1 MLWLFLIISTLSWGI
16 AEIYYKKGNIANE
29 KYSHLKSTCF
39 VGLFMGVY
47 ALIILLTQNINYNPI
62 NILIYLPVSLCYII
76 SMTCSYFGVRFIE
89 ESISD
94 PIENTAGAIVPV
106 LCAIFMHEK
115 IGIWQIIAIVVVVIG
130 ILGVGFVENNGTTAL
145 SKRLGKKLAVLA
157 FAMPFCYALL
167 DATGTFLDIFYTDD
181 AATSILKGVTEDNLE
196 HMANCSYEFTFFI
209 ISIGILI
216 FLKIKHVK
224 LFSLDSEPTQAKK
237 AAIVSP
243 DACGNAVCAT
253 MEQTENSLGAT
264 SAADGN
270 NADATNSAPLKWY
283 QKVLL
288 QKDKLLA
295 AFFETIGQ
303 ATYIFALSEGKG
315 IAAVILGAGTV
326 IVSLTLSRI
335 ILKEKLTKLQ
345 YLFIL
350 IILAGIIFLSL
361 VE

>member
-115 IGIWQIIAIVVVVIG
+115 IGVWQIVAIVVVVIG

-181 AATSILKGVTEDNLE
+181 AATSILKGVTEDTLE
-196 HMANCSYEFTFFI
+196 HVANCSYEFTFFI

-216 FLKIKHVK
+216 FLKIKRVK
-224 LFSLDSEPTQAKK
+224 LFSLDSTTSEQPGNE
-237 AAIVSP
+237 VS
-243 DACGNAVCAT
+243 
-253 MEQTENSLGAT
+253 
-264 SAADGN
+264 
-270 NADATNSAPLKWY
+270 LKWY
-283 QKVLL
+283 QKVAL

>member
-1 MLWLFLIISTLSWGI
+1 MLWLFLIVSTLSWGI
-16 AEIYYKKGNIANE
+16 AEIFYKKGNVAHE
-29 KYSHLKSTCF
+29 KYSHLKTTCF

-47 ALIILLTQNINYNPI
+47 ALIILLTQNIDYDPI
-62 NILIYLPVSLCYII
+62 NIILYLPVSLCYII

-115 IGIWQIIAIVVVVIG
+115 IGGWQIVAIVVIVIG
-130 ILGVGFVENNGTTAL
+130 VLGVGFVENSGATSL
-145 SKRLGKKLAVLA
+145 SKKLGKKLAILA

-181 AATSILKGVTEDNLE
+181 AATSILRGVTDDTLE
-196 HMANCSYEFTFFI
+196 HVANCSYEFTFFL
-209 ISIGILI
+209 ISIGIFI
-216 FLKIKHVK
+216 FLRIKGVK
-224 LFSLDSEPTQAKK
+224 LFSLDPAPAQATNAGLPTDANGNVV
-237 AAIVSP
+237 AAV
-243 DACGNAVCAT
+243 A
-253 MEQTENSLGAT
+253 QTENAT
-264 SAADGN
+264 ATTNQQSQEGVAA
-270 NADATNSAPLKWY
+270 AAPALKWY
-283 QKVLL
+283 QKVWQ

-295 AFFETIGQ
+295 ALFETIGQ

-335 ILKEKLTKLQ
+335 MLKEKLTKLQ

-350 IILAGIIFLSL
+350 IILGGIIFLSL

>member
-115 IGIWQIIAIVVVVIG
+115 IGVWQIVAIVVVVIG

-181 AATSILKGVTEDNLE
+181 AATSILKGVTEDTLE
-196 HMANCSYEFTFFI
+196 HVANCSYEFTFFI

-216 FLKIKHVK
+216 FLKIKRVK
-224 LFSLDSEPTQAKK
+224 LFSLDSTPSEQPENE
-237 AAIVSP
+237 VS
-243 DACGNAVCAT
+243 
-253 MEQTENSLGAT
+253 
-264 SAADGN
+264 
-270 NADATNSAPLKWY
+270 LKWY
-283 QKVLL
+283 QKVTL

-361 VE
+361 AE

>member
-29 KYSHLKSTCF
+29 KYAHLKTTCF

-47 ALIILLTQNINYNPI
+47 ALVVLLTQNINYNPI
-62 NILIYLPVSLCYII
+62 NLLIYLPVSLCYVI

-94 PIENTAGAIVPV
+94 PIENTAGAIVPIF
-106 LCAIFMHEK
+106 CAIFMHEK
-115 IGIWQIIAIVVVVIG
+115 IGVWSIVAIVVIVIG
-130 ILGVGFVENNGTTAL
+130 ILGVGFVENSGTTAL
-145 SKRLGKKLAVLA
+145 SKKLGKKLAILA

-181 AATSILKGVTEDNLE
+181 ATTSILKGVTENNLE

-209 ISIGILI
+209 ISICILI
-216 FLKIKHVK
+216 FLKIKGVK
-224 LFSLDSEPTQAKK
+224 LFSLDSAPSKH
-237 AAIVSP
+237 
-243 DACGNAVCAT
+243 
-253 MEQTENSLGAT
+253 
-264 SAADGN
+264 
-270 NADATNSAPLKWY
+270 TNDTIELKRH
-283 QKVLL
+283 QKIAL
-288 QKDKLLA
+288 QKDKILA
-295 AFFETIGQ
+295 ALFETIGQ

-335 ILKEKLTKLQ
+335 LLKEKLSKLQ
-345 YLFIL
+345 YVFIL
-350 IILAGIIFLSL
+350 IILTGIICLSL
-361 VE
+361 AE